1 MSINESSNTK
11 VKYLLPCALLIS
23 LSLLFNGCST
33 TSRLGILK
41 KGDNVSID
49 SPVFTPIGPKFKITD
64 KGVAEDAKTGANV
77 GAAGGA
83 LSGLACGPFFW
94 ICSPMFATAG
104 ALGGTVAGAT
114 VGSAHALSQ
123 DQKILVNAKMT
134 SYIRQ
139 NVPQDLLLTKVRDR
153 ASKNYQVV
161 PEQAEK
167 WIILQIDALG
177 LNSYSD
183 GRLALVINVS
193 IKVNYT
199 DKHGKT
205 KTKAKAYEYVSSP
218 DFVENW
224 IEDNDKFYQLKFDD
238 AFRTLADSIA
248 RTL

>member
-1 MSINESSNTK
+1 MSVNESSNTK
-11 VKYLLPCALLIS
+11 VKYLLPSILLVS
-23 LSLLFNGCST
+23 LSLLLNGCAT
-33 TSRLGILK
+33 TTRLGILK
-41 KGDNVSID
+41 KGDYVSID
-49 SPVFTPIGPKFKITD
+49 SPVITPIVSKFKITD

-94 ICSPMFATAG
+94 ICSPIFANAG
-104 ALGGTVAGAT
+104 YLGGVVVGAN
-114 VGSAHALSQ
+114 VGSANALSQ
-123 DQKILVNAKMT
+123 DQKILVNTKMT

-153 ASKNYQVV
+153 TSKDYQVV
-161 PEQAEK
+161 PEHAEK
-167 WIILQIDALG
+167 RIILQIDALG

-205 KTKAKAYEYVSSP
+205 KTKAKVYEYVSSP
-218 DFVENW
+218 GFVENW

-238 AFRTLADSIA
+238 AFRTLADNIA